1 MPPIPRK
8 KVAPVINIPPK
19 NKKKPIIEP
28 SAVRNNNPSPIRPPN
43 PFSRKSIIGSI

>member
-19 NKKKPIIEP
+19 NKKNPAIEP
-28 SAVRNNNPSPIRPPN
+28 SAVRNWKTSPVNPPN
-43 PFSRKSIIGSI
+43 PFSRKSIISTI